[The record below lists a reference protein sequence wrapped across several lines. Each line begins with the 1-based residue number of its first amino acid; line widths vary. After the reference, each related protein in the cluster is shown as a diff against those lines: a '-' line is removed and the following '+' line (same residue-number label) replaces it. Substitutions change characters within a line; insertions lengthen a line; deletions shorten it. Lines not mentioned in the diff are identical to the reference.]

1 MSQRTTSLRQRHRPA
16 ALAAGLAL
24 AAVIQPGSAL
34 AAGGS
39 PLPAPDA
46 PPSGQALRPAQAT
59 VDATQTKAA
68 PATPSPKTTP
78 TTTRPATVTPTPD
91 TPTPDP
97 PLAAAPTQT
106 VSKPEPKPASGPE
119 TKTTAAPRGEVTTA
133 PASPATYAQPTRTT
147 RAAPP
152 AAKPKPKPKPK
163 PRKAPVAAVRTPSP
177 PPVTRPPHDTLRLGL
192 PIAVLP
198 TLEDEASTQLAL
210 LLAAAVLLGASGA
223 GGLVVG
229 LSARR
234 LARGA

>member
-59 VDATQTKAA
+59 ADATQTAAA
-68 PATPSPKTTP
+68 PATPSPNDARRP
-78 TTTRPATVTPTPD
+78 RDRPRSRRHPTRPHRIRPSPQRRRRRSRNRSRS
-91 TPTPDP
+91 
-97 PLAAAPTQT
+97 LRRR
-106 VSKPEPKPASGPE
+106 PE

-163 PRKAPVAAVRTPSP
+163 PRKAPVAAVRTPAAARD
-177 PPVTRPPHDTLRLGL
+177 RPPHDTLRLGL